1 MRLKKI
7 PLIILFCL
15 LASAVVIFLYI
26 MGFNFLTIPSKSSE
40 TLLEEHMQEDN
51 LSSSLEDENGGGI
64 LEAII
69 APRLSYFSFL
79 LSFSANLKDD
89 KNIMNMEVSLST
101 FEGEFYLAR
110 LTHHEPALRRVILD
124 TLSETPEES
133 ARTKEGKNE
142 LAAKLLSEINLKLE
156 FLSEK
161 PAIEGVHFTAFAVR

>member
-26 MGFNFLTIPSKSSE
+26 MGFNFLTIPPKSSE
-40 TLLEEHMQEDN
+40 ALLEEHMQEDN
-51 LSSSLEDENGGGI
+51 LSSLEDENGGGI

-69 APRLSYFSFL
+69 APRLSYFTFV
-79 LSFSANLKDD
+79 LSFSANLKND
-89 KNIMNMEVSLST
+89 KNIMNMEVALST

-133 ARTKEGKNE
+133 ARTKKGKDE

>member
-51 LSSSLEDENGGGI
+51 LSSLEDENGGGI

-124 TLSETPEES
+124 TLSETPEET
-133 ARTKEGKNE
+133 ARTKKGKNE